1 MALTSLSRYAP
12 MSSKCCRSV
21 LSQQVF
27 EQIECGRVQ
36 PLQVVEEERQRM
48 LGSREY
54 ADEPPKDQ
62 LKASLRFLRRQL
74 GHRRLFAND
83 VLQFRD
89 EIDDE
94 QPVRLQRLTKRVTP
108 FAQVFF
114 VLAEERPDEALKRL
128 RQRGIRNVALVLV
141 ELAGCKQAT
150 RRDQRLVELID
161 DCGFADAGVSGDQH
175 QLRPAAR
182 DDAIER
188 GEEGF
193 DLAVPPV
200 QPLGDH
206 EAIRSVMSARGEVV
220 DASVGF
226 PLRQAAPKI
235 ALNSR
240 RCLIPLLGRLGE
252 QLHRDRGDRGGHSSQ
267 SLAGCGRLS
276 ARCDSAPIPSDR
288 MP

>member
-1 MALTSLSRYAP
+1 
-12 MSSKCCRSV
+12 MSSRCCRS
-21 LSQQVF
+21 LLGQQVF
-27 EQIECGRVQ
+27 EQVECRRIQ

-48 LGSREY
+48 LGSREH

-62 LKASLRFLRRQL
+62 LKSSLRFLRRQL
-74 GHRRLFAND
+74 GHRWLFAND

-94 QPVRLQRLTKRVTP
+94 QPVRLQRLTKRVAP

-141 ELAGCKQAT
+141 ELARCKQAAW
-150 RRDQRLVELID
+150 RNERLVELIH

-188 GEEGF
+188 GEQGV

-200 QPLGDH
+200 QLLGDH
-206 EAIRSVMSARGEVV
+206 EAIRSVMSAGSEVV
-220 DASVGF
+220 DDIRRTPIATGSAEDRSQLPPLSDTAPRPSWRAAS
-226 PLRQAAPKI
+226 
-235 ALNSR
+235 S
-240 RCLIPLLGRLGE
+240 
-252 QLHRDRGDRGGHSSQ
+252 
-267 SLAGCGRLS
+267 
-276 ARCDSAPIPSDR
+276 
-288 MP
+288 

>member
-1 MALTSLSRYAP
+1 
-12 MSSKCCRSV
+12 
-21 LSQQVF
+21 
-27 EQIECGRVQ
+27 
-36 PLQVVEEERQRM
+36 M

-74 GHRRLFAND
+74 GYRWLFAND

-141 ELAGCKQAT
+141 ELAGCKQAA
-150 RRDQRLVELID
+150 RRDERLVELID
-161 DCGFADAGVSGDQH
+161 DRGLADAGVSGDEH

-188 GEEGF
+188 GEQGV

-200 QPLGDH
+200 QLLGDH
-206 EAIRSVMSARGEVV
+206 EAIRSVMRAGSEVV
-220 DASVGF
+220 DASLRTPIATGSAEDRSQLP
-226 PLRQAAPKI
+226 PLSDTAPRPSWRAA
-235 ALNSR
+235 
-240 RCLIPLLGRLGE
+240 
-252 QLHRDRGDRGGHSSQ
+252 SS
-267 SLAGCGRLS
+267 
-276 ARCDSAPIPSDR
+276 
-288 MP
+288 